1 MLRTLLGII
10 VGLVTAM
17 LLIFA
22 LEAAGMMVF
31 PPPAGLQLNKEADL
45 AQLVTQSST
54 GKKAW
59 VVFGWALASF
69 VGGWVA
75 ARIGRRYP
83 RAAALSVAVLIMIG
97 TVMNAM
103 VIPHPMWMNALGVLL
118 PVPLALLGARLAQPR
133 GENPVPPGL

>member
-22 LEAAGMMVF
+22 LAAAGMMVF
-31 PPPAGLQLNKEADL
+31 PPPAGMQLNNQADL
-45 AQLVTQSST
+45 AQLVAQSSM

-59 VVFGWALASF
+59 VVFGWAFASF
-69 VGGWVA
+69 VSGWVA
-75 ARIGRRYP
+75 ARISRVYP
-83 RAAALSVAVLIMIG
+83 RFAALAVAALIMIG

-103 VIPHPMWMNALGVLL
+103 VIPHPMWMNLLGVVL
-118 PVPLALLGARLAQPR
+118 PVPLALLGARLARPR
-133 GENPVPPGL
+133 NKA

>member
-10 VGLVTAM
+10 IGLVTAM

-22 LEAAGMMVF
+22 LEAAGMMLF
-31 PPPAGLQLNKEADL
+31 PPPPGMQLNNEADL
-45 AQLVTQSST
+45 AHLVAQSST

-75 ARIGRRYP
+75 ARIGRQHP
-83 RAAALSVAVLIMIG
+83 RFAALSVAVLIMVG

-103 VIPHPMWMNALGVLL
+103 VIPHPMWMNLLGVVL
-118 PVPLALLGARLAQPR
+118 PVPLALLGARLARPH
-133 GENPVPPGL
+133 GNA

>member
-31 PPPAGLQLNKEADL
+31 PPPAGLQLNNEADL
-45 AQLVTQSST
+45 AQLVAQSST

-75 ARIGRRYP
+75 ARISRVQP
-83 RAAALSVAVLIMIG
+83 RFAALAVAALIMVG
-97 TVMNAM
+97 TS
-103 VIPHPMWMNALGVLL
+103 
-118 PVPLALLGARLAQPR
+118 
-133 GENPVPPGL
+133 

>member
-17 LLIFA
+17 LLIRG

-31 PPPAGLQLNKEADL
+31 APSQGVHDL
-45 AQLVTQSST
+45 SNLVTSAPT

-69 VGGWVA
+69 VSGWVA
-75 ARIGRRYP
+75 ARISRVYP
-83 RAAALSVAVLIMIG
+83 RFAALAVAALIVIG

-103 VIPHPMWMNALGVLL
+103 VIPHPLWMNLLGIGL
-118 PVPLALLGARLAQPR
+118 PVPLALLGARLARPR
-133 GENPVPPGL
+133 NKA

>member
-31 PPPAGLQLNKEADL
+31 PPPAGLQLNNEADL
-45 AQLVTQSST
+45 AQLVAQSSP
-54 GKKAW
+54 GKKSW

-75 ARIGRRYP
+75 ARISQLHP
-83 RAAALSVAVLIMIG
+83 RFAALAVAALIMIG

-103 VIPHPMWMNALGVLL
+103 VIPHPMWMNVLGIVL
-118 PVPLALLGARLAQPR
+118 PVPLALLGARLARPR
-133 GENPVPPGL
+133 SKA

>member
-22 LEAAGMMVF
+22 LEAAGMMLF
-31 PPPAGLQLNKEADL
+31 PPPPSMQLNSEADL
-45 AQLVTQSST
+45 AQLVAQSSM

-59 VVFGWALASF
+59 VVSGWALASL

-75 ARIGRRYP
+75 ARIGRQHP
-83 RAAALSVAVLIMIG
+83 RFAALSVAVLIMVG

-103 VIPHPMWMNALGVLL
+103 VIPHPMWMNLLGIAL
-118 PVPLALLGARLAQPR
+118 PVPLALLGARLARPH
-133 GENPVPPGL
+133 G

>member
-10 VGLVTAM
+10 VGLVSAM

-31 PPPAGLQLNKEADL
+31 PPPVGLQLNNEADL
-45 AQLVTQSST
+45 AQLVAQSSP
-54 GKKAW
+54 GKKSW

>member
-22 LEAAGMMVF
+22 LEAAGMLVF
-31 PPPAGLQLNKEADL
+31 PPPPGSQLNNEADL
-45 AQLVTQSST
+45 ARLVAQSST

-75 ARIGRRYP
+75 ARIGRRHP
-83 RAAALSVAVLIMIG
+83 RFAALGVAALIMVG

-103 VIPHPMWMNALGVLL
+103 VIPHPMWMNVLGVLL
-118 PVPLALLGARLAQPR
+118 PVPLALLGARLAR
-133 GENPVPPGL
+133 PGHADPGTPAT